1 MHAAGSLGISKVSYS
16 SASFRL
22 DNFACRQISARLTL
36 NYFLGGKLLLEL
48 DRVLRPGGYF
58 VWSATP
64 VYRKDP
70 EDTAIWKGAFTH
82 VRIVSI
88 N

>member
-1 MHAAGSLGISKVSYS
+1 MIPNLKLKYS
-16 SASFRL
+16 
-22 DNFACRQISARLTL
+22 
-36 NYFLGGKLLLEL
+36 GGKLLFEL

-70 EDTAIWKGAFTH
+70 EDVNIWKGTSSHDPRVFTLSFMASG
-82 VRIVSI
+82 IDT
-88 N
+88 